1 MPLFF
6 VLRGSPPAIDG
17 MLDLRSRAAAER
29 AVFSVRFGVGFM
41 PRRLF
46 ASLVLAAAVVAHAD
60 ATSGRELFVDNIAGD
75 DGNNGRFPTSSTEG
89 GPVRTIG
96 RALEAATPGDRINV
110 AKTDEPYREQLSLS
124 AAKHSGFNVSPLT
137 IIGNGAVLDGT
148 APVPAD
154 GWEIVRKQ
162 LFRFRPPRGG
172 YHRLFL
178 AGKPAVQVPV
188 DPATGRLPALEAEQW
203 CSHDGFIYFATKDE
217 SLPRDY
223 GLTYAALPTGI
234 TLYHV
239 HDVVIVDLIVQGFQR
254 DGVNAADGV
263 RKCRLGGLTLR
274 GNGRAG
280 LVVGGSSQVGCHG
293 LLVGDNGKS
302 QVRVERWATLSL
314 QDCNV
319 LESAAPAI
327 DRIGRLYV
335 DGQKVE

>member
-1 MPLFF
+1 
-6 VLRGSPPAIDG
+6 
-17 MLDLRSRAAAER
+17 
-29 AVFSVRFGVGFM
+29 M
-41 PRRLF
+41 PRR
-46 ASLVLAAAVVAHAD
+46 SLAWLIFAAAFVAPI
-60 ATSGRELFVDNIAGD
+60 ATASARDLFVDNLLGD
-75 DGNNGRFPTSSTEG
+75 DGYNGESPTSAGAG

-96 RALEAATPGDRINV
+96 RALAAARQGDRIHI
-110 AKTDEPYREQLSLS
+110 AKNDEPYREQLSLS
-124 AAKHSGFNVSPLT
+124 AANHSGFNVAPLT

-148 APVPAD
+148 APVPND

-178 AGKPAVQVPV
+178 AGKPAVRVPV
-188 DPATGRLPALEAEQW
+188 DDATGRLPALAAEQW

-223 GLTYAALPTGI
+223 QLTYAALPTGI

-239 HDVVIVDLIVQGFQR
+239 HDVEIVDLVVQGFQR

-280 LVVGGSSQVGCHG
+280 LVVGGSSQVTGDG
-293 LLVGDNGKS
+293 LLIGDNGNS
-302 QVRVERWATLSL
+302 QVRVERWATLGL
-314 QDCNV
+314 EECNV
-319 LESAAPAI
+319 LEGSVPAI
-327 DRIGRLYV
+327 DSSGRLYV
-335 DGQKVE
+335 NGRKVAKAETPGRP